1 MSTIN
6 DKVTRWVRSEIRALS
21 AYHVPDSGDFIKLD
35 AMENPYNWPEAM
47 VEQWLTVLRD
57 AELNRY
63 PDPSP
68 AGLKDSL
75 GLAMGV
81 PFGGPFSENKDIE
94 VLLGNG
100 SDELIQMIA
109 MAMAQPGRKVLA
121 PEPSFVMYKMIA
133 TFTGM
138 DYVGVPLDEDFSL
151 NLPVMLAAIEE
162 HQPAIVFLAY
172 PNNPTGNLFDC
183 DAVKAIIKASSGLVV
198 VDEAYHAFAGDSFM
212 SELGSYENLVVMRTV
227 SKMGLAG
234 LRLGMLAGPAE
245 WLAEFDKVR
254 LPYNI
259 NVLTQKSAEFAL
271 AHREVLDQQTQ
282 QICVDR
288 EKLLEAMESIKGIKT
303 FPSRANFILF
313 RVNKGAAVVG
323 KKSAANA
330 SGVFESLKAQGVL
343 IKNLSPGGG
352 VLQDCL
358 RVTVGSPEQNEAF
371 LSALE
376 NSLI

>member
-1 MSTIN
+1 MSKLT
-6 DKVTRWVRSEIRALS
+6 DTVATWVRPEVRALS

-35 AMENPYNWPEAM
+35 AMENPYHWPEAM

-57 AELNRY
+57 VELNRY

-68 AGLKDSL
+68 AGLKESL
-75 GLAMGV
+75 GQAMGV
-81 PFGGPFSENKDIE
+81 PFSEKTGID

-109 MAMAQPGRKVLA
+109 MAIAQPGRKILA

-138 DYVGVPLDEDFSL
+138 DYVGIPLTEDFSL
-151 NLPVMLAAIEE
+151 DLPTMLDAIEE

-172 PNNPTGNLFDC
+172 PNNPTGNLFDRK
-183 DAVKAIIKASSGLVV
+183 AVKSIIEASSGLVV

-212 SELGSYENLVVMRTV
+212 AELGTFDNLVVMRTV

-234 LRLGMLAGPAE
+234 LRLGLLAGPSA

-271 AHREVLDQQTQ
+271 THLEVLDQQTQ
-282 QICVDR
+282 QICRDR
-288 EKLLEAMESIKGIKT
+288 EKLMKALGAMKGIKP

-313 RVNKGAAVVG
+313 RVTVAGE
-323 KKSAANA
+323 KSAIE
-330 SGVFESLKAQGVL
+330 VFQSLKAQGVL
-343 IKNLSPGGG
+343 IKNLSIMGG

-358 RVTVGSPEQNEAF
+358 RVTVGSPEENETF
-371 LSALE
+371 LSALKDARV
-376 NSLI
+376 